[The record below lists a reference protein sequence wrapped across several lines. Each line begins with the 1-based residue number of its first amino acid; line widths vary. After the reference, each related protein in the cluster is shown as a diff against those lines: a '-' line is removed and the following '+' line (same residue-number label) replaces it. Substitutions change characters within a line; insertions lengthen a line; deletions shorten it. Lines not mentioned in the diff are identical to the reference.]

1 MTNFLLDNEDQD
13 DEIRD
18 GFFARIKS
26 NHKFLFFLILAFI
39 LGGSTLAS
47 NFSIGG
53 GRIEYGQ
60 GLFKVAACDSWISIG
75 LYPTAATYGGY
86 SRVQSVELIGLNPV
100 SCANKVLRFK
110 FYGTGPSPLD
120 MYFGITGTDTNTAT
134 ATTGNANTLSVYDT
148 STTTYTGTYAA
159 YAGKALTVIDQSGAN
174 IGYSDQ
180 YLSISYLK
188 STGSWK
194 IYMFQ
199 PLCLMR
205 DVTRVTVESAP
216 LVP

>member
-1 MTNFLLDNEDQD
+1 MTKYLLEEEPQPDDFDTSPRRFLTNTKV
-13 DEIRD
+13 I
-18 GFFARIKS
+18 FAVV
-26 NHKFLFFLILAFI
+26 FALVF
-39 LGGSTLAS
+39 GGSTLAS
-47 NFSIGG
+47 NLSISGN
-53 GRIEYGQ
+53 RIEYGQ
-60 GLFKVAACDSWISIG
+60 GLFKVSACDSWISIG

-86 SRVQSVELIGLNPV
+86 SRIQSVELIGLNPTA
-100 SCANKVLRFK
+100 CANKILRFK
-110 FYGTGPSPLD
+110 FYGSSSTPLD
-120 MYFGITGTDTNTAT
+120 MYFGVTGTDTNTVT
-134 ATTGNANTLSVYDT
+134 ATTGNATTLSVYDT
-148 STTTYTGTYAA
+148 STTTYSGTYAA
-159 YAGKALTVIDQSGAN
+159 YAGKALTLVDQSGAN